1 MTLLCS
7 TSVSNCFRGGPIQRR
22 HRGDDWPAA
31 GKVLEAVLE
40 VCQPLLPP
48 GETKNEERS
57 YRGCYHEA
65 ASGGDQEFSLAVYGG
80 GELCHLQPP
89 RLRLLHF
96 PSVGKHGGVV
106 SGHVLH
112 VHGAPLRHLQAV
124 RAAWEVLQCMLQRRR
139 GIIFQSSSY
148 EMSSDKCTFTFS
160 PETETGLCHHPGDGA
175 SFSGQRGG
183 PAVHGE
189 VTSSYH
195 ILSNIDI
202 LLM

>member
-1 MTLLCS
+1 MLLCA
-7 TSVSNCFRGGPIQRR
+7 TSVSKRFRGGPIQRR

-48 GETKNEERS
+48 GESKNKEGS
-57 YRGCYHEA
+57 YQGCCHEA
-65 ASGGDQEFSLAVYGG
+65 ASGAHLESSLAVYGG

-112 VHGAPLRHLQAV
+112 VHGAPLRHLQV
-124 RAAWEVLQCMLQRRR
+124 VCAAREVLQRKLRHCR
-139 GIIFQSSSY
+139 GVVLGF
-148 EMSSDKCTFTFS
+148 FS
-160 PETETGLCHHPGDGA
+160 IK
-175 SFSGQRGG
+175 FS
-183 PAVHGE
+183 
-189 VTSSYH
+189 
-195 ILSNIDI
+195 
-202 LLM
+202 

>member
-1 MTLLCS
+1 MILLFS
-7 TSVSNCFRGGPIQRR
+7 TSVSDCFRGGPIQRR

-48 GETKNEERS
+48 GESKN
-57 YRGCYHEA
+57 GCYQEA
-65 ASGGDQEFSLAVYGG
+65 ASGGDVEFSLAVYGG
-80 GELCHLQPP
+80 GELRHLQPP
-89 RLRLLHF
+89 RLRLLHV
-96 PSVGKHGGVV
+96 PSVGQHGGVV

-124 RAAWEVLQCMLQRRR
+124 RAAWETLQRKLRRRR
-139 GIIFQSSSY
+139 GIFFQSISY
-148 EMSSDKCTFTFS
+148 EMSCDKCTFTFS
-160 PETETGLCHHPGDGA
+160 PETETGLRYHPGDGA

-189 VTSSYH
+189 MIS
-195 ILSNIDI
+195 
-202 LLM
+202 